1 LRVSTNLHFPNW
13 SIMSE
18 FIKSQQET
26 KANLV
31 EQVRSVID
39 AAETEARG
47 LVAEE
52 VETINRIEADI
63 RKADQAIEIA
73 QRQEERK
80 AEAATAAAGFVPAV
94 ESRNSAD
101 LFRAM
106 ARGEVRGHEF
116 GFESRATLV
125 PSVNTVPVSFLD
137 RVYLQ
142 ARLVGPMLE
151 TSEVINRTSGEDLR
165 IPVLTAYSA
174 STAVSAGSAIPESE
188 PTFSSILLQPS
199 KQAFII
205 PVASELLSDAG
216 FDIEGT
222 LAEQAGNAIGFGV
235 NAAMTTKLVAAA
247 GSGVVG
253 GTTAITA
260 DQLID
265 LTYSIDG
272 AARRLPGVGYM
283 VSTSTLAAIRKLKDG
298 DGTYLYQVNVGAPD
312 TFAGFPIFENPAIAN
327 IGTSNKSVLFGH
339 LPSFKIATTGLNVA
353 VSADAYFAN
362 DTVGYRFTYRVDGG
376 LTHAAHVKYLVNA

>member
-1 LRVSTNLHFPNW
+1 
-13 SIMSE
+13 MSE

-31 EQVRSVID
+31 AQVRSVID
-39 AAETEARG
+39 AAESEARG
-47 LVAEE
+47 LLAEE
-52 VETINRIEADI
+52 VEKIERIEADI
-63 RKADQAIEIA
+63 RRVDDALNIA
-73 QRQEERK
+73 QRNEERK
-80 AEAATAAAGFVPAV
+80 AEAATAAAGFVPAAEERGASDV
-94 ESRNSAD
+94 
-101 LFRAM
+101 FRSM

-137 RVYLQ
+137 RVFLQ

-151 TSEVINRTSGEDLR
+151 TSEVITRQSGEDLR

-205 PVASELLSDAG
+205 PVANELISDAG
-216 FDIEGT
+216 FDIESV

-235 NAAMTTKLVAAA
+235 NAAMTTKLVTAA

-253 GTTAITA
+253 GTTTITA

-265 LTYSIDG
+265 LTYSVDG
-272 AARRLPGVGYM
+272 AARRLPGVGFM
-283 VSTSTLAAIRKLKDG
+283 VSTSTLGAIRKLRDG
-298 DGTYLYQVNVGAPD
+298 DNSYLYQVNVGAPD
-312 TFAGFPIFENPAIAN
+312 TFAGYPIYENPALAN
-327 IGTSNKSVLFGH
+327 IGTGAKSVLFGH
-339 LPSFKIATTGLNVA
+339 LPSFKIATTGLQVA

-362 DTVGYRFTYRVDGG
+362 DTTGYRFTYRVDGG